1 MSGDPYHDRPVVRD
15 ERIQP
20 VVPAQPVVREQVVVE
35 NPTPVVSSRRVVGA
49 RSFDP
54 AAVLAVLL
62 AIALGVVGA
71 VALARAGLEDPI
83 DEPVVQVAGVSHT
96 AVLGLIELG
105 MALVLLW
112 AGLSRDRGAILFVTI
127 LFGTASLVAAIE
139 PSVGGDALSIERSW
153 AIILAIAFG
162 LVALVAALAPTV
174 WRRTERVEP
183 I

>member
-1 MSGDPYHDRPVVRD
+1 MSGDPYYERVPTAQQPVVRD
-15 ERIQP
+15 
-20 VVPAQPVVREQVVVE
+20 QVVVE
-35 NPTPVVSSRRVVGA
+35 QPAPAVSSRRVVGS

-71 VALARAGLEDPI
+71 VALARAGLDNPI
-83 DEPVVQVAGVSHT
+83 DEPVVEVAGVSHT
-96 AVLGLIELG
+96 AVLGLVEIG

-112 AGLSRDRGAILFVTI
+112 AGLSRERGAILFVTI
-127 LFGTASLVAAIE
+127 LFGAAALVAAIE

-162 LVALVAALAPTV
+162 VVALVAALAPRV